1 MGLEKFDD
9 AIAEYLETKRK
20 RTIDALKLAQLS
32 DNEIDQHCADIEKE
46 ILGFV
51 KCNEAYAQLLMDLE
65 HIHSKTYNLY
75 SLTEIAKKKNHDNP
89 SYVIQSWLRDI
100 NTLQFLYLWEKDNN
114 SYFIEE
120 TAKELIEKTKQPSF
134 TMTAKLWIK
143 NTRATGIRS
152 KQGHGGGT
160 LARQEIAIDFITWAF
175 PEKRYELS
183 KLIVNKIMQLKE

>member
-9 AIAEYLETKRK
+9 AIAEYLETKCKHTREF
-20 RTIDALKLAQLS
+20 LKLAGIS
-32 DNEIDQHCADIEKE
+32 DNEFEQYCANIEKE
-46 ILGFV
+46 ILDFV
-51 KCNEAYAQLLMDLE
+51 KRNEAYAQLLMDLE
-65 HIHSKTYNLY
+65 HIFSKTFNLY
-75 SLTEIAKKKNHDNP
+75 SLTEIAKKKNNDNP

-100 NTLQFLYLWEKDNN
+100 NTLQFLCLWEKDNN

-120 TAKELIEKTKQPSF
+120 AAKELIEKTKQPSF

-143 NTRATGIRS
+143 NTRAIGIRS

-160 LARQEIAIDFITWAF
+160 LARQEIAIDFITWIF

-183 KLIVNKIMQLKE
+183 KLIVNKIVRLQY

>member
-1 MGLEKFDD
+1 MGLEKFYD
-9 AIAEYLETKRK
+9 AIAEYLETKCKHTRE
-20 RTIDALKLAQLS
+20 ALKLADLS
-32 DNEIDQHCADIEKE
+32 DNEIEQYCANIEKE

-65 HIHSKTYNLY
+65 HIFSKTFNLY
-75 SLTEIAKKKNHDNP
+75 SLTEIAKKKNKDNP

-100 NTLQFLYLWEKDNN
+100 DTLQFLCLWEKDNN

-120 TAKELIEKTKQPSF
+120 AAKELIEKTKQPSF
-134 TMTAKLWIK
+134 TMTARLWIK
-143 NTRATGIRS
+143 NTRAIGIRS

-160 LARQEIAIDFITWAF
+160 LARQEIAIDFITWVF

-183 KLIVNKIMQLKE
+183 KLIVNKIMLLKD

>member
-1 MGLEKFDD
+1 M
-9 AIAEYLETKRK
+9 
-20 RTIDALKLAQLS
+20 AQLS

-65 HIHSKTYNLY
+65 HIHSKTCNLY
-75 SLTEIAKKKNHDNP
+75 SITEIAKKKNHDNP

-120 TAKELIEKTKQPSF
+120 AAKELIEKTRQPSF

-183 KLIVNKIMQLKE
+183 KLIVNKIMQLKD

>member
-32 DNEIDQHCADIEKE
+32 DSEIDRHCADIEKE
-46 ILGFV
+46 ILDFV

-65 HIHSKTYNLY
+65 HIHSKAYKLY
-75 SLTEIAKKKNHDNP
+75 SLTEIAKKKNQGNP

-100 NTLQFLYLWEKDNN
+100 NTLQFLYRWEKDHN
-114 SYFIEE
+114 SYFIGE
-120 TAKELIEKTKQPSF
+120 AAQELIEKTRQPSF

-160 LARQEIAIDFITWAF
+160 LARQEIAIDFITWVF

-183 KLIVNKIMQLKE
+183 KLIVNKIMQLQD